1 MPWLCPPLTQT
12 GAATDMRAMLCNAYA
27 FNQPIGGWAV
37 GRVQN
42 FYCMLYCA
50 SSFDQ
55 DLAPWSVD
63 PAARTY
69 FMLLYATA
77 FQRAHAPWA
86 KQGMGVYG
94 FRT

>member
-1 MPWLCPPLTQT
+1 M
-12 GAATDMRAMLCNAYA
+12 NASA

-37 GRVQN
+37 GRVQD
-42 FYCMLYCA
+42 FRWMLRCA

-63 PAARTY
+63 PAARTLC
-69 FMLLYATA
+69 MLEYATA

-86 KQGMGVYG
+86 KQGMEVYG
-94 FRT
+94 YGT

>member
-1 MPWLCPPLTQT
+1 MEC
-12 GAATDMRAMLCNAYA
+12 MLRDACA

-42 FYCMLYCA
+42 FDYKLYCA

-55 DLAPWSVD
+55 DLALWSVD
-63 PAARTY
+63 PAAVT
-69 FMLLYATA
+69 FCMLVNATA

-86 KQGMGVYG
+86 KQGMKVYG
-94 FRT
+94 LGT